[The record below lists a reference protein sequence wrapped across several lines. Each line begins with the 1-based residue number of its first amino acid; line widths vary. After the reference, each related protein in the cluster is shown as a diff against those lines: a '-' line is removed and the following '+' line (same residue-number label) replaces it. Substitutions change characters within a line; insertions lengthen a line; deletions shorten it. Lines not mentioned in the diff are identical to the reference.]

1 MEISSSIFT
10 CKLISVGIQEQE
22 IFKVEAWAQ
31 KVPPDFS
38 QLCQNSPG
46 VAVAGRVWHVCGVSI
61 WGGQVTLRGQ
71 GYSLSS
77 PWEHT
82 PSLAPLGSG
91 LLEKRAF
98 WEGCPSQMETSLGV
112 TPPLFEKRMVWG
124 RAEERVAFTATMPS
138 VPPDTESRT
147 EQVMH

>member
-1 MEISSSIFT
+1 M
-10 CKLISVGIQEQE
+10 
-22 IFKVEAWAQ
+22 
-31 KVPPDFS
+31 
-38 QLCQNSPG
+38 
-46 VAVAGRVWHVCGVSI
+46 
-61 WGGQVTLRGQ
+61 TLRGQ

-91 LLEKRAF
+91 FLEKRAF

-112 TPPLFEKRMVWG
+112 THPLFEKRMVWG

-138 VPPDTESRT
+138 VPPDTESLT